1 MSICVLLVANVIV
14 DTSFGLTPAKSVNR
28 MGRGARPQGNRLRG
42 ALDEDRGASDW
53 RRNGNEAAEPSA
65 AENPDDD
72 ERRPKTTVP
81 LAMWEV

>member
-28 MGRGARPQGNRLRG
+28 MGRGARPQGNRVRG

-53 RRNGNEAAEPSA
+53 RRNGHEAEPSA